1 MAQTAEI
8 WLPTVFSSGVY
19 VIPPPFLSL
28 TLCNQYTVKNDEKFM
43 KSTLQSNLLEKVHD
57 YLPLSL
63 FLFTMSDRNKL
74 VVFVQ
79 QKFVGLNWYKSSS
92 T

>member
-1 MAQTAEI
+1 
-8 WLPTVFSSGVY
+8 
-19 VIPPPFLSL
+19 
-28 TLCNQYTVKNDEKFM
+28 M

-79 QKFVGLNWYKSSS
+79 QKFVGLN
-92 T
+92 